1 MATIRKPFVLVV
13 TGRPGSGK
21 TTLAHLLAREI
32 HCPLLSRDEFKEGYV
47 RTQGR
52 SHAALGPE
60 VNGTLYRIFF
70 ASVDFVVAQGVS
82 VVIEAAFQHRL
93 WEGPLLALAEKARI
107 AVVVCSVDPVL
118 AERRAIERGLADEMR
133 EYFHGD
139 RWTVAARQSVTPPP
153 DEYDPPQLDFPTL
166 TVDTSDGYA
175 PGLAEIAGFVRGAA
189 GWGFGAIPEAGERVQ

>member
-1 MATIRKPFVLVV
+1 MPKPFVLVV

-21 TTLAHLLAREI
+21 TTLAHRLAREI

-70 ASVDFVVAQGVS
+70 AGVEFVVAQGVS

-93 WEGPLLALAEKARI
+93 WEAPLLALAEKARI
-107 AVVVCSVDPVL
+107 AVVVCSVDPAL
-118 AERRAIERGLADEMR
+118 AQERAIERGLADAMR

-139 RWTVAARQSVTPPP
+139 PLVVAARQGNVPPP
-153 DEYDPPQLDFPTL
+153 AEYDPPRLGFPTL
-166 TVDTSDGYA
+166 TVDTTDGYA
-175 PGLAEIAGFVRGAA
+175 PGLAEIVGFVREAA
-189 GWGFGAIPEAGERVQ
+189 GWG

>member
-1 MATIRKPFVLVV
+1 MPRPVVVVV

-21 TTLAHLLAREI
+21 TTLAHRLAKAL

-52 SHAALGPE
+52 SHTALGAE
-60 VNGTLYRIFF
+60 VNGTIYYIFF
-70 ASVDFVVAQGVS
+70 KSVDFVVEQGVS

-93 WEGPLLALAEKARI
+93 WERPLLALAEKARVAI
-107 AVVVCSVDPVL
+107 VVCAVDPAL
-118 AERRAIERGLADEMR
+118 ARRRAIERGMADPKR

-139 RWTVAARQSVTPPP
+139 PVTVAARQGIDTPPE
-153 DEYDPPQLDFPTL
+153 EYSPPSLDVPTL

-175 PGLAEIAGFVRGAA
+175 PGLADIGEFIASAV
-189 GWGFGAIPEAGERVQ
+189 GWDRRVQESS